1 MDRTPHKPSFQK
13 EGQPSDMSAE
23 AKPTARSLRQH
34 LTTHVLKH
42 QGKPPSQGTT
52 SKRSLLAHTRHG
64 GARMGKKRPYR
75 NNLASATKTTK
86 VRTPSAPPQVLLN
99 LSEIGRTTSDSA
111 LRPQPPAPRKVAARN
126 RWTTAHERTCLALPT
141 HVMPG
146 AYFDDA
152 LFSA

>member
-34 LTTHVLKH
+34 LTTHVLNH

-111 LRPQPPAPRKVAARN
+111 LRPQPQRRG
-126 RWTTAHERTCLALPT
+126 RLQRGIGGRQLMSGLAW
-141 HVMPG
+141 HSQHM
-146 AYFDDA
+146 
-152 LFSA
+152 